1 MGFEYKMV
9 ARTQVL
15 ICLLL
20 AALANAQN
28 PPVPV
33 VIWHGMGDSCC
44 NPVSMGR
51 IKEVIEGETNGYVK
65 SLKIGLTVIDDTIN
79 GFLKDTNKQIEMV
92 VNKSLRIRNY
102 KMDTMPLDFLKEDNF
117 YELWLK

>member
-1 MGFEYKMV
+1 MM

-15 ICLLL
+15 TFLLL
-20 AALANAQN
+20 VAFANAQN

-92 VNKSLRIRNY
+92 CQQIA
-102 KMDTMPLDFLKEDNF
+102 EDP
-117 YELWLK
+117 ELQNGYNAIGFSQVIFKVFVLYIAELLF